1 MDARSAIASAL
12 FVVLLAA
19 CGRASEP
26 SSQAVTETQTPVEP
40 TVPSIGES
48 PLSPPAT
55 PSPKPPAETSPLSEP
70 TPDGG
75 ESGAAQ
81 ADRVMEVARTHLVET
96 LDLPLER
103 VDRVSIQRVEWPD
116 ASLGCPSPEESYAQ
130 VITPGY
136 RVLLEAEGKTYEL
149 HTDLTGEMI
158 RICEEDQEP
167 GAHAAVNYLA
177 DELGIPA
184 EDIDVMSVKA
194 YEWPD
199 ASLGCPEP
207 GKSYAQVVT
216 PGYRVILE
224 ADGVRYEVH
233 TDERGRTMVMCEP
246 NR

>member
-1 MDARSAIASAL
+1 MDVRSAIAWAL

-19 CGRASEP
+19 CGRASELTP
-26 SSQAVTETQTPVEP
+26 EGVTETPVPVEP
-40 TVPSIGES
+40 TVPSVGES

-55 PSPKPPAETSPLSEP
+55 PSPRPPAETSPLSEP
-70 TPDGG
+70 TPDGD

-81 ADRVMEVARTHLVET
+81 ADRVMEVARNRLAET
-96 LDLPLER
+96 LDIPLER

-130 VITPGY
+130 AVTPGY
-136 RVLLEAEGKTYEL
+136 RVLLEVEGKGYEL
-149 HTDLTGEMI
+149 HTDLAGEMI
-158 RICEEDQEP
+158 RFCEKDQKP
-167 GAHAAVNYLA
+167 GAQPAVDYLA

-184 EDIDVMSVKA
+184 EDIDVMSVTA

-224 ADGVRYEVH
+224 ADGERYEVH
-233 TDERGRTMVMCEP
+233 TDERGPTVVICEP
-246 NR
+246 NQ